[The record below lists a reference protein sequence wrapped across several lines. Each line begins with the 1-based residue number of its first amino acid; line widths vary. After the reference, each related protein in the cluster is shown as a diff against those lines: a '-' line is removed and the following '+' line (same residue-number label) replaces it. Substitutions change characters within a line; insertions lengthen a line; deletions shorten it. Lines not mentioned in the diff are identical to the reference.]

1 MSQVGDYGC
10 TLKMDAGAD
19 VLAAQARLLKVF
31 LLVGGAKCSE
41 YVRALT
47 ASLLQWSEYER
58 VNHPCWQ
65 LFANNASAFNEESG
79 EISLSVLARE
89 IARGGVRSDCKK
101 VSQTFKL
108 VKAKSEVAADIGVDI
123 SGGDFGSD
131 EHGRRID
138 PNGEEVKATAA
149 YFSGVIRHV
158 LAGALRHYD
167 KDNGVLAKGVRAAR
181 PNVAMSAFPACFR
194 SVAGLLDAGVA
205 KLEAG
210 TVSFWVAPHV
220 DVWPA
225 AVPTIN
231 FDSEEEE
238 EAGAGGAAGGQAAGV
253 AHPPKR
259 KAAKDAAGADGAAK
273 RAKKASGAELVGC
286 VVAVPAW
293 KFGAQWAAHHFQ
305 RPSKAVLIGDV
316 TEWDGKRRIDPFSVA
331 MRGDKGYILRLKQ
344 SEVEEFML
352 AGADAALAVDTPWKD
367 GVEVD

>member
-31 LLVGGAKCSE
+31 LLVGGAKCGE

-138 PNGEEVKATAA
+138 PNGEEVNATAA

-158 LAGALRHYD
+158 LAGALRHSD
-167 KDNGVLAKGVRAAR
+167 KDNGVLAKGSRAAR

-194 SVAGLLDAGVA
+194 SVAGLLVDGVA

-220 DVWPA
+220 DLWPA

-253 AHPPKR
+253 ANPPKR

-273 RAKKASGAELVGC
+273 RAKKPAAPSWWAVSWLCLRGSSVRSGPRTTSSGRR
-286 VVAVPAW
+286 
-293 KFGAQWAAHHFQ
+293 
-305 RPSKAVLIGDV
+305 RPCSSV
-316 TEWDGKRRIDPFSVA
+316 T
-331 MRGDKGYILRLKQ
+331 
-344 SEVEEFML
+344 
-352 AGADAALAVDTPWKD
+352 
-367 GVEVD
+367 